1 MCGIVGWLTDSQQD
15 QLEKKRQ
22 FELMYTKIRTRGPDA
37 SGFWSDPFSGISL
50 GHSRLSIIDL
60 TEEGSQPMASPS
72 GRYMVS
78 YNGEIYNHNQLR
90 RLLVEGKKFQIG
102 EVPQILKPYLL
113 ALMFLV
119 LRKL

>member
-1 MCGIVGWLTDSQQD
+1 
-15 QLEKKRQ
+15 
-22 FELMYTKIRTRGPDA
+22 MYTKIRTRGPDA

-90 RLLVEGKKFQIG
+90 RLLVEGKKISNWRG
-102 EVPQILKPYLL
+102 SSDTETILACLDVFGIKE
-113 ALMFLV
+113 AVTKFVGMFAIAV
-119 LRKL
+119 